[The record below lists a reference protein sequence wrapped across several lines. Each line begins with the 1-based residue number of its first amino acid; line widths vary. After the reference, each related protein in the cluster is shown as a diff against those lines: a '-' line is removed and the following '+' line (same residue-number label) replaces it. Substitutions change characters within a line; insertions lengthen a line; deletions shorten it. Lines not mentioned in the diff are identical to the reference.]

1 MVARVASTSSRRVRE
16 GGVEAPSGKGP
27 QGSSDDVS
35 CREVARF
42 SKGRKEHHAWSGR
55 YATEAHDPPAQD
67 GRAEREHVAS
77 WFGANPT
84 TGLGAHS
91 RQSGNSSAKVCH
103 DRPRSAASLL
113 WVAEVVDAGE
123 AVGRVSR
130 VAAARGGRRGACR
143 AVWEEIP
150 WDTVSL
156 RHPRRGPPSSVASWE
171 LTATSAGGGTSGG
184 EGGGPSF
191 VPCRA
196 GGVRLRSS
204 RRLSHKSASGRVFE
218 TLGIGP
224 FKLER
229 HPWYP
234 DQGHQCRL
242 ERPGCSSSL
251 SPRRCSSKQKPD
263 RGGLQWTA
271 NA

>member
-55 YATEAHDPPAQD
+55 YAAEARDPPPRT

-77 WFGANPT
+77 WLGANPT
-84 TGLGAHS
+84 TGSGAHS
-91 RQSGNSSAKVCH
+91 RQLGNNSAKVCH
-103 DRPRSAASLL
+103 DRPQGAALL
-113 WVAEVVDAGE
+113 PWVAEVVGAGGE
-123 AVGRVSR
+123 AVGRASR
-130 VAAARGGRRGACR
+130 AAAARGDRRGACR
-143 AVWEEIP
+143 AVGEEIP

-156 RHPRRGPPSSVASWE
+156 RHPAPRPPSSVASREHAAAW
-171 LTATSAGGGTSGG
+171 AGAVTSGG
-184 EGGGPSF
+184 EGVGPSF
-191 VPCRA
+191 VPCRM
-196 GGVRLRSS
+196 GGVRLRLS
-204 RRLSHKSASGRVFE
+204 RELSHKSASDKVFE
-218 TLGIGP
+218 TLGIGL

-234 DQGHQCRL
+234 D
-242 ERPGCSSSL
+242 
-251 SPRRCSSKQKPD
+251 
-263 RGGLQWTA
+263 
-271 NA
+271 